1 VPLCQDS
8 AEPSNRFPGADLPLS
23 VVPGSVFL
31 VTAEAFWELMEACRR
46 QAVGKEARLVWLQD
60 DLSRRPPAEIVEF
73 HMRLEQV
80 ACQAFTWELMAAAQ
94 RIFGGRCTDDDFEYF
109 GLWMVGLGRDT
120 FGRAVLDPD
129 TLADAPEVL
138 ALTGRHWRTWGEDW
152 PGWEL
157 LDYVASEA
165 YGLVTGDSE
174 DFYAA
179 LEDQRNEY
187 AVGSGL
193 TGERWNVRDED
204 EATHRLPRLSVMFP
218 LSEDS

>member
-1 VPLCQDS
+1 
-8 AEPSNRFPGADLPLS
+8 
-23 VVPGSVFL
+23 
-31 VTAEAFWELMEACRR
+31 
-46 QAVGKEARLVWLQD
+46 
-60 DLSRRPPAEIVEF
+60 
-73 HMRLEQV
+73 MRLEQV
-80 ACQAFTWELMAAAQ
+80 ACQAFTWELMAAAR